1 MLKAREKFWST
12 NNKLTKFH
20 IHVIFRI
27 FETIVNII
35 GQDIVKNDLKN
46 YLTKNFLIFFSF
58 VKVRC
63 STKDSTL
70 RNIFYTV
77 DEKIATL

>member
-1 MLKAREKFWST
+1 MLKAREKFWSS

-46 YLTKNFLIFFSF
+46 YLTKNF
-58 VKVRC
+58 
-63 STKDSTL
+63 
-70 RNIFYTV
+70 
-77 DEKIATL
+77 